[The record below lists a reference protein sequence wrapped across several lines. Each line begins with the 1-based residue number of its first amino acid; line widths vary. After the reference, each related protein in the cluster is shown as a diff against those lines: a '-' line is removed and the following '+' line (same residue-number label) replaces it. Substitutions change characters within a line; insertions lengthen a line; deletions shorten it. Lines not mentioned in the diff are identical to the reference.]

1 MRLIL
6 TLLLAV
12 AKLACAGSLLIA
24 TEHFPPYQ
32 IERDQQVTGFVADKV
47 IAMLRQANLPYR
59 LRAYPWQR
67 AYNTVLATPESCLF
81 SVTRT
86 PEREALF
93 QWIGPLT
100 HSEWTLYALRG
111 RFIPFY
117 RLDDVRHLRIGTYYG
132 DVRDSYLR
140 QHNMK
145 VDAAP
150 QDRDNIDKL
159 LQHRIDLWAS
169 DRFTA
174 NGLLLQRRLDT
185 RIQPVL
191 AFNRVNLYLACN
203 RKLDAGVVQ
212 QLREALTM
220 LKRDGSWRGI
230 EQRYA
235 RWPDMPQ
242 HLP

>member
-6 TLLLAV
+6 MLLLA
-12 AKLACAGSLLIA
+12 AANLAGADSLLLA

-32 IERDQQVTGFVADKV
+32 IERDQRVSGFVADKV

-67 AYNTVLATPESCLF
+67 AYNTVLATPQSCLF

-86 PEREALF
+86 PEREASF

-111 RFIPFY
+111 RFISF
-117 RLDDVRHLRIGTYYG
+117 RSLDEVRHLRIGTYYG

-140 QHNMK
+140 QHQMK

-174 NGLLLQRRLDT
+174 NGLLLQRQLDT
-185 RIQPVL
+185 RIEPVL
-191 AFNRVNLYLACN
+191 AFNRVELYLACN
-203 RKLDAGVVQ
+203 RKLDGGVVRQLQ
-212 QLREALTM
+212 QALRM
-220 LKRDGSWRGI
+220 LKRDGNWRGI